1 MSKTNLSSTYEQA
14 KRAEE
19 SGNFFNAS
27 AFYKEALELAIKASN
42 SKLIKTCKS
51 KIVEMNKKSI
61 DSGKDFKEVEV
72 SVDISE
78 EDQKGI
84 KQNIEKIIG
93 LGNIN
98 TILEAIGCI
107 PWFCPDIQEIERQS
121 INSTPIFYQFANLQ
135 TVSDSGH
142 SLRGG
147 SDPKYSWF
155 MDTYNRTQKFIMEIY
170 LNRIFYMLIKN
181 KRLTVNELSTY
192 FANSG
197 LFKPN
202 QLKIV
207 NVGLGKYF
215 EEDYVSALHILVP
228 QFEFFLLDCARK
240 LGISTVV
247 LDTKLDVATRT
258 LTLSETHLDSDDFK
272 KVFGAN
278 FCRQVK
284 FILFE
289 PLGYKLR
296 HKIAHG
302 EISFNECNFQNVTLI
317 LYLYL
322 FLLGRIGVKD
332 TKKSTSKPI
341 K

>member
-1 MSKTNLSSTYEQA
+1 MNKTSLTSVVEQA
-14 KRAEE
+14 KQAEK

-27 AFYKEALELAIKASN
+27 VFYKEALELAIKAKD
-42 SKLIKTCKS
+42 SKLIKICKG

-72 SVDISE
+72 SVEFSE
-78 EDQKGI
+78 EDKKGI
-84 KQNIEKIIG
+84 KENIEKIIG

-107 PWFCPDIQEIERQS
+107 PWFCPDIKEIEKQS
-121 INSTPIFYQFANLQ
+121 LSSTPIFYQFANLS
-135 TVSDSGH
+135 TISDSGH

-155 MDTYNRTQKFIMEIY
+155 MDTYGRTQKFIMDIY

-181 KRLTVNELSTY
+181 KKLTIKELSEY
-192 FANSG
+192 FSNSG
-197 LFKPN
+197 LLRIN

-207 NVGLGKYF
+207 NIGLEKYL

-228 QFEFFLLDCARK
+228 QFESFFLDVAKK
-240 LGISTVV
+240 LGINIVA

-258 LTLSETHLDSDDFK
+258 IVLSETHLDSEDFK
-272 KVFGAN
+272 RVFGEN

-289 PLGYKLR
+289 PLGYKIR
-296 HKIAHG
+296 HKVAHG

-317 LYLYL
+317 IYLYL
-322 FLLGRIGVKD
+322 VLLGRIGVKND
-332 TKKSTSKPI
+332 NGR
-341 K
+341 

>member
-1 MSKTNLSSTYEQA
+1 MNKTDINSIIEQA
-14 KRAEE
+14 TQAEKSE
-19 SGNFFNAS
+19 NFFNAS
-27 AFYKEALELAIKASN
+27 VFYKEALEEAIKAKN
-42 SKLIKTCKS
+42 SKLIKLCKS

-61 DSGKDFKEVEV
+61 DSGKDFKEIEISVEF
-72 SVDISE
+72 SE
-78 EDQKGI
+78 KDQKGI
-84 KQNIEKIIG
+84 KENIEKIVG

-98 TILEAIGCI
+98 TILEAVGCI
-107 PWFCPDIQEIERQS
+107 PWFYPDIKEIERQS
-121 INSTPIFYQFANLQ
+121 LNSTPIFLQFANLQ

-155 MDTYNRTQKFIMEIY
+155 VDTYRRYQKFIMDVY

-181 KRLTVNELSTY
+181 KKLTIKELSMY
-192 FANSG
+192 FSDSG
-197 LFKPN
+197 LLSPN

-207 NVGLGKYF
+207 KVGLEKYF

-228 QFEFFLLDCARK
+228 QFEAFLLDVAKK
-240 LGISTVV
+240 LGINTVA

-258 LTLSETHLDSDDFK
+258 MTLSEAHLDSEDFK
-272 KVFGAN
+272 KVFGEN
-278 FCRQVK
+278 FCRQIK

-289 PLGYKLR
+289 PLGYKIR

-317 LYLYL
+317 IYLYL
-322 FLLGRIGVKD
+322 ALLGRVGVKEPV
-332 TKKSTSKPI
+332 K
-341 K
+341 

>member
-1 MSKTNLSSTYEQA
+1 MNKTDVSSIIEQA
-14 KRAEE
+14 RQAEE
-19 SGNFFNAS
+19 SENFFNAS
-27 AFYKEALELAIKASN
+27 AFYKEALEVAIKAKD
-42 SKLIKTCKS
+42 SKLIKVCKG

-72 SVDISE
+72 SVEFSKD
-78 EDQKGI
+78 DQKGI
-84 KQNIEKIIG
+84 KENIEKIIG
-93 LGNIN
+93 LDDIN
-98 TILEAIGCI
+98 TILEAVGCI
-107 PWFCPDIQEIERQS
+107 PWFCPDIKEIERQS
-121 INSTPIFYQFANLQ
+121 LNSTPIFYQFANLS
-135 TVSDSGH
+135 TVSNSGH

-155 MDTYNRTQKFIMEIY
+155 MDTYGRTQKFIMEIY

-181 KRLTVNELSTY
+181 KKLTNNELSEY
-192 FANSG
+192 FSSSG
-197 LFKPN
+197 LFEPN

-215 EEDYVSALHILVP
+215 EEDYVSALHILIP

-272 KVFGAN
+272 KVLGVN

-317 LYLYL
+317 IYLYL
-322 FLLGRIGVKD
+322 VLLGRIGVKNV
-332 TKKSTSKPI
+332 
-341 K
+341 

>member
-1 MSKTNLSSTYEQA
+1 MNNTDLDTKIEEA
-14 KRAEE
+14 RRAEE
-19 SGNFFNAS
+19 SQNYFNAS
-27 AFYKEALELAIKASN
+27 AFYREALEIAIKEQD
-42 SKLIKTCKS
+42 SKLIKLCKS

-84 KQNIEKIIG
+84 KENIEKIIG
-93 LGNIN
+93 LKNIN
-98 TILEAIGCI
+98 TILEVIGCI
-107 PWFCPDIQEIERQS
+107 PWFCPDIKEIERQS
-121 INSTPIFYQFANLQ
+121 VSSAPIFYQFANLQ

-155 MDTYNRTQKFIMEIY
+155 MDSYGRTQKFIMDMY

-181 KRLTVNELSTY
+181 KQLTINELSEY
-192 FANSG
+192 FSNSG
-197 LFKPN
+197 LFEPN

-215 EEDYVSALHILVP
+215 EEDYVSAIHILVP
-228 QFEFFLLDCARK
+228 QFESFLLDVAKK
-240 LGISTVV
+240 LGINTIV

-258 LTLSETHLDSDDFK
+258 MTLSETHLDSDDFK
-272 KVFGAN
+272 RVFGAN

-289 PLGYKLR
+289 PLGYKIR

-317 LYLYL
+317 VYLYL
-322 FLLGRIGVKD
+322 FLLGRIGIKD
-332 TKKSTSKPI
+332 TEKSTSNPI

>member
-1 MSKTNLSSTYEQA
+1 MNKTDLNIKIAEA
-14 KRAEE
+14 RKAEE
-19 SGNFFNAS
+19 SENFFNAS
-27 AFYKEALELAIKASN
+27 AFYKQALKLAIKTQD
-42 SKLIKTCKS
+42 SKLIKICKN

-61 DSGKDFKEVEV
+61 DSGRDFKEVEV
-72 SVDISE
+72 SVDLSE

-84 KQNIEKIIG
+84 KENIDKIIG

-107 PWFCPDIQEIERQS
+107 PWFCPDITEIERQS
-121 INSTPIFYQFANLQ
+121 VSSAPIFFQFANLQ
-135 TVSDSGH
+135 TVNDSGH

-155 MDTYNRTQKFIMEIY
+155 MGSYGRTQKYIMDIY
-170 LNRIFYMLIKN
+170 LNRIFYTLIQN
-181 KRLTVNELSTY
+181 KKLTNNELSEY
-192 FANSG
+192 FSHSE
-197 LFKPN
+197 LFDPN

-207 NVGLGKYF
+207 DVGLGKYF

-228 QFEFFLLDCARK
+228 QFEFFLLHCARM

-258 LTLSETHLDSDDFK
+258 LTLSENHLDSEEFK
-272 KVFGAN
+272 KVFGEN

-284 FILFE
+284 FVLFE
-289 PLGYKLR
+289 PLGYKIR
-296 HKIAHG
+296 HKVAHG
-302 EISFNECNFQNVTLI
+302 EILFEECNFQTVTLI

-322 FLLGRIGVKD
+322 FLLGRIGVKKD
-332 TKKSTSKPI
+332 HA
-341 K
+341 

>member
-1 MSKTNLSSTYEQA
+1 MNITNLNTKIYEA
-14 KRAEE
+14 RRAEE
-19 SGNFFNAS
+19 SQNYFNAS
-27 AFYKEALELAIKASN
+27 VFYKDALALALKASD
-42 SKLIKTCKS
+42 SKLIKLCKS

-72 SVDISE
+72 SVNISE

-84 KQNIEKIIG
+84 KENIEKIIG
-93 LGNIN
+93 LGNTS
-98 TILEAIGCI
+98 TILEAIGNI
-107 PWFCPDIQEIERQS
+107 PWFCPDIKEIERQAVS
-121 INSTPIFYQFANLQ
+121 STPIFYQFANLQ
-135 TVSDSGH
+135 TVNDTGH

-155 MDTYNRTQKFIMEIY
+155 MDSYNRTQKFIMDIY

-181 KRLTVNELSTY
+181 KKLTTTELTEHFSHSRL
-192 FANSG
+192 FD
-197 LFKPN
+197 PD

-207 NVGLGKYF
+207 NIGLRKYF

-228 QFEFFLLDCARK
+228 QFEFFLLHCARR

-258 LTLSETHLDSDDFK
+258 LTLSENHLDSEEFK
-272 KVFGAN
+272 KIFGEN

-284 FILFE
+284 FVLFE
-289 PLGYKLR
+289 PLGYKFR

-302 EISFNECNFQNVTLI
+302 EISFEECNFQTVTLI

-322 FLLGRIGVKD
+322 FLLGRISVKENHE
-332 TKKSTSKPI
+332 
-341 K
+341 